1 MWEEREAE
9 FRNKL
14 ERKKQKN
21 QEMKQQIL
29 DFKSQQDDLKL
40 AQSQQ
45 SFKDQIIQDLEKER
59 SISKEQI
66 IELKSKE
73 K

>member
-1 MWEEREAE
+1 MWEEREVE

-29 DFKSQQDDLKL
+29 DLKSQQDDVKL

-66 IELKSKE
+66 IELKGKE